1 MRGSEFA
8 ELKAFMVVVER
19 GNFARAAATLE
30 MAPSTLSQTI
40 RALEARLGVRLL
52 HRTTRSLSLT
62 EAGERLL
69 ARIRPAFDALGAAVE
84 SINDFRD
91 TPMGTLRLSVSSVP
105 AQLILAPML
114 KDFLGTYP
122 AIHLDIT
129 VDNST
134 SELTIGRFDAGIRYG
149 RRIAQ
154 DMLLVPASPPS
165 RIIAMASP
173 EYLARHPQPKTPQE
187 LQHHTCIRYRLAN
200 QQIVPW
206 EFERHK
212 KKIEISVNGPL
223 IVNDVDLM
231 VKAAMAGVGVGYV
244 VEAYIAEALRQ
255 GRLTALLSDWSPP
268 YHSYYLY
275 YASRHQL
282 SAPLRALIQFLRGR
296 GTMGTDPNLGSVP
309 SFTSF

>member
-114 KDFLGTYP
+114 KDFLDTYP

-212 KKIEISVNGPL
+212 KKIEIAVNGPL

-231 VKAAMAGVGVGYV
+231 VKAAIAGVGVGYV

-282 SAPLRALIQFLRGR
+282 SAQLRALIQFLRGR
-296 GTMGTDPNLGSVP
+296 GTMGTDTNLGSVP
-309 SFTSF
+309 SF

>member
-1 MRGSEFA
+1 MRGAEFV
-8 ELKAFMVVVER
+8 ELKAFMAVVES
-19 GNFARAAATLE
+19 GNFARAAATLS
-30 MAPSTLSQTI
+30 MAPSTLSQTM

-69 ARIRPAFDALGAAVE
+69 GRIRPAFEALGAAVE

-91 TPMGTLRLSVSSVP
+91 TPMGTLRLSVSTVP

-114 KDFLGTYP
+114 KDFLALYP

-129 VDNST
+129 VDNTS
-134 SELTIGRFDAGIRYG
+134 SELVMGRFDAGIRYG

-154 DMLLVPASPPS
+154 DMLLVPASAPS
-165 RIIAMASP
+165 RIIATASP
-173 EYLARHPQPKTPQE
+173 DYLARHPQPKTPQE
-187 LQHHTCIRYRLAN
+187 LQHHACIRYRLAN
-200 QQIVPW
+200 QQVVPW

-212 KKIEISVNGPL
+212 KKIEMVVNGPL

-231 VKAAMAGVGVGYV
+231 IKAAVAGVGIGYV
-244 VEAYIAEALRQ
+244 VEAYIAEELRQ
-255 GRLTALLSDWSPP
+255 GRLVAMLTDWSPP
-268 YHSYYLY
+268 YHAYYLY

-282 SAPLRALIQFLRGR
+282 PAPLRAFIQFLRER
-296 GTMGTDPNLGSVP
+296 QRLPQDQ
-309 SFTSF
+309 